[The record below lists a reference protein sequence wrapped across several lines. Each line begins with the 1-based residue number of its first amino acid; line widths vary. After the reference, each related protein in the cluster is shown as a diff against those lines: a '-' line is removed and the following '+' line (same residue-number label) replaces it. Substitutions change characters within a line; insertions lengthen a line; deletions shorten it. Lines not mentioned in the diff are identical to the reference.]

1 MFWIHHKH
9 KWCRFLLESR
19 DASHQL
25 IPILLPRLT
34 CLLSQL
40 FLNEYIKYRDD
51 TIKAGKKALITSHQ
65 PQLLPS
71 PSAGPPAWP
80 ACQAHPSEL
89 NMRSLLFFLIHSDEF
104 GPPLPV
110 ACQGICSSYQSK

>member
-1 MFWIHHKH
+1 MRKGQE
-9 KWCRFLLESR
+9 KLEN
-19 DASHQL
+19 
-25 IPILLPRLT
+25 
-34 CLLSQL
+34 L
-40 FLNEYIKYRDD
+40 FAK
-51 TIKAGKKALITSHQ
+51 TKAEMKALITSHQ

-104 GPPLPV
+104 GPPRCLPGNL
-110 ACQGICSSYQSK
+110 QQLSK